1 EEAKKAAAAAAEKKA
16 AEAAEKKAAAEAEK
30 KAAAEAEKKAAAEA
44 EKKAAAEKA
53 AAAKKAAADAKKKAA
68 AEAAKQS
75 EEVSDLFGGLAD
87 GKNAPKGGGAKSK
100 GDGKPAGQGNAKTAG
115 ASGADISGYMGQI
128 QGAIQS
134 KFYDASSFAGK
145 TCDLRI
151 KLAPD
156 GLLISVQAAGGDPAL
171 CQAAVSAAKLAHI
184 PKPPSDAVYQHFKNS
199 ILEFKPQ

>member
-1 EEAKKAAAAAAEKKA
+1 M
-16 AEAAEKKAAAEAEK
+16 
-30 KAAAEAEKKAAAEA
+30 
-44 EKKAAAEKA
+44 
-53 AAAKKAAADAKKKAA
+53 
-68 AEAAKQS
+68 
-75 EEVSDLFGGLAD
+75 AD

-156 GLLISVQAAGGDPAL
+156 GLLISVQAAGAIRL
-171 CQAAVSAAKLAHI
+171 CVKLRCL
-184 PKPPSDAVYQHFKNS
+184 PPSWRIYRSRRAMPFISTLRILYLNS
-199 ILEFKPQ
+199 SRNNG

>member
-1 EEAKKAAAAAAEKKA
+1 
-16 AEAAEKKAAAEAEK
+16 
-30 KAAAEAEKKAAAEA
+30 
-44 EKKAAAEKA
+44 

-75 EEVSDLFGGLAD
+75 EEVNDLFGGLAD

-199 ILEFKPQ
+199 ILEFKPK